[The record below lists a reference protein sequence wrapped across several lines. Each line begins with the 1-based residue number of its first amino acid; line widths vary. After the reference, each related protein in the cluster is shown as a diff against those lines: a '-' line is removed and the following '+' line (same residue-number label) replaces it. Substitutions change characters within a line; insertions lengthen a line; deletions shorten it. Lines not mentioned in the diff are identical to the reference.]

1 MTDQPSSSGSSPRA
15 VWVTLLRVA
24 LAVALLAWVATSV
37 PWHDSVEID
46 GTQYRGEVVGEWKG
60 ERALFDLEPGQ
71 ALAQGARGAD
81 TALESAVQLGGRLD
95 VGKAVLRTTEWEVG
109 PDGPRPVEGAEPFVL
124 EGEFAWQPG
133 MPRAFSD
140 LDARGVLSAFG
151 FLVLS
156 TLICATRWWR
166 LLGVAGC
173 ETSFSSSLRLT
184 YVGLFFN
191 LVVPGLTGGD
201 LMRGVLAVRE
211 HPGKR
216 ADALMSVVVDR
227 MIGVLT
233 LIAMAAAVIFATGE
247 RLNDLRL
254 PVSLILLGIGAGLA
268 AFLNPSVRRVTR
280 FDALVSR
287 LPQAERL
294 QKLDAAA
301 KVYASRPLEIGI
313 AIALSV
319 CNHLANTAAALGI
332 ARAFGS
338 DITFLE
344 MLSVA
349 SVANTLSSVPIAP
362 GGWGVGEAIYGTL
375 FKMLGRPAT
384 LGVASSVTYRLCYMG
399 LGLAGG
405 LTLFLPGGRRVR
417 EEVRETRVALETDP
431 PA

>member
-1 MTDQPSSSGSSPRA
+1 MSAKARSWRA
-15 VWVTLLRVA
+15 GFFTLARVLVA
-24 LAVALLAWVATSV
+24 IALLAWVATSV
-37 PWHDSVEID
+37 PWRDSLDID
-46 GTQYRGEVVGEWKG
+46 GTSFRGRVVGEWKG
-60 ERALFDLEPGQ
+60 DLARFEFEPGQ
-71 ALAQGARGAD
+71 AFPAAEEGG
-81 TALESAVQLGGRLD
+81 ALESALRLGGLVEVD
-95 VGKAVLRTTEWEVG
+95 KAALRTPPFEVG
-109 PDGPRPVEGAEPFVL
+109 PDGPRAVQGAALERV

-173 ETSFSSSLRLT
+173 GTPYLSALRLT

-211 HPGKR
+211 HPDQR

-227 MIGVLT
+227 LIGVLT
-233 LIAMAAAVIFATGE
+233 LIAMAAVVIFATGE
-247 RLNDLRL
+247 RLAELRL
-254 PVSLILLGIGAGLA
+254 PVSLVLLGIVTGLV
-268 AFLNPSVRRVTR
+268 AFLNPTVRRLTR
-280 FDALVSR
+280 FDAIVAR

-301 KVYASRPLEIGI
+301 KVYARHPLQIGL
-313 AIALSV
+313 AVGLSV
-319 CNHLANTAAALGI
+319 VNHLANTAAAHGVAL
-332 ARAFGS
+332 AFGS

-349 SVANTLSSVPIAP
+349 SVANTLSSVPLAP
-362 GGWGVGEAIYGTL
+362 GGWGVGEAIFGTL

-384 LGVASSVTYRLCYMG
+384 LGVATSVTYRLCYMG
-399 LGLAGG
+399 LGVTGG
-405 LTLFLPGGRRVR
+405 LTLFLPGGRQVR
-417 EEVRETRVALETDP
+417 EDVRETRVALETDP
-431 PA
+431 PG